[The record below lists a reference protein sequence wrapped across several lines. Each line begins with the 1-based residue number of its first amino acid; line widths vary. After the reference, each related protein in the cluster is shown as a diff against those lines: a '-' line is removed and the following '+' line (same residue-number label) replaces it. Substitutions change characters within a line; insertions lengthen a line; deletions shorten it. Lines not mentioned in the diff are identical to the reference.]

1 MNQQTQTD
9 LGLTVQ
15 LDRPA
20 IDGSPDHES
29 ISIPRFFSKQCVGP
43 LIFELVQTGWQLLFL
58 DIGWPLSRKLN
69 SVWFNQA
76 VIFNFNYD
84 FLKKH
89 NFSRNSR
96 WPFQGQNDQFS
107 KNFVKLPNLKKLFI
121 YAHRDLI
128 HIIIH
133 HWTLKLRWIFETFI
147 KYFII
152 WWLKNYV
159 KIYTKKIILFS
170 KFVTKNIF
178 IARCMMVEELS
189 AVQSVQWSLDRVDRY
204 KPADCSVSS
213 DSLTFELY
221 RSTDMREEAVDW
233 SIQLFHKIHIRCK

>member
-107 KNFVKLPNLKKLFI
+107 KNFVKFRKITELEKVI
-121 YAHRDLI
+121 YLCASWPYT
-128 HIIIH
+128 H
-133 HWTLKLRWIFETFI
+133 HYTSLNAKVTLDFRNFHKIFYHLVTQKLRQNLYK
-147 KYFII
+147 KYFIF
-152 WWLKNYV
+152 
-159 KIYTKKIILFS
+159 KICYEKHFYCSLYDGGGIVGS
-170 KFVTKNIF
+170 PVGPV
-178 IARCMMVEELS
+178 IAGPGRPV
-189 AVQSVQWSLDRVDRY
+189 
-204 KPADCSVSS
+204 
-213 DSLTFELY
+213 
-221 RSTDMREEAVDW
+221 
-233 SIQLFHKIHIRCK
+233 